1 MTKAQAQSEL
11 KIWDPLRLEARKIEP
26 GRSSPSENSSA
37 RSVSPMT
44 RNATSNLKFCP
55 KEIDTN
61 NDFPLLEIFV
71 ANVGF
76 FFDVIG
82 SKKFRIENS
91 DVAEKVRYQTETAK

>member
-1 MTKAQAQSEL
+1 M
-11 KIWDPLRLEARKIEP
+11 RLNEARKIEP

-44 RNATSNLKFCP
+44 RSATSNLKFCP

-61 NDFPLLEIFV
+61 NDFPLLKIFV

-91 DVAEKVRYQTETAK
+91 DVAEKVRYRTETAK